1 MSKGKRKS
9 LKYKA
14 YVNGLTCIHHLYDI
28 GQKELAHMIRLILMK
43 IERICQS
50 KRGIEGNDLT
60 EKLHT
65 TSSMTEDA

>member
-1 MSKGKRKS
+1 
-9 LKYKA
+9 
-14 YVNGLTCIHHLYDI
+14 
-28 GQKELAHMIRLILMK
+28 MIRLVLIK